1 MHGEGTFRVYGPVA
15 SSIATTPTHF
25 EVEDS
30 EPFVVRSLALPIQL
44 YKPLPVS
51 TDSPCVKAI
60 NDKGCTYS
68 DKTLKC
74 GETVLAQGTEGLDNA
89 EAVPLLNS

>member
-60 NDKGCTYS
+60 NDKGCTYFFSEQASS
-68 DKTLKC
+68 DKILKC
-74 GETVLAQGTEGLDNA
+74 GER
-89 EAVPLLNS
+89 PF